1 MSGLLRAP
9 RDVEVSPDGRRV
21 AFALGSQVWLGEVGG
36 APPCAVADGPGR
48 AALPRFSPDGTRLA
62 FLADRERPGMA
73 GVHVL
78 DVEAALGG
86 AGAGGGGAARGA
98 ADSAAAA
105 GRGGGA
111 ALGGAGAAAPRA
123 VGDLAASVEQLR
135 WSRDGTRLL
144 VLAADPGSDRAGAH
158 GATRIAGGGEGE
170 GPLVLRPRAAWRRL
184 WLLDASDGAGAAA
197 HEAGPDGLTV
207 WEVGWAGA
215 GAAVAIVS
223 EDPSESGW
231 YGARVALL
239 DLDARTA
246 RLVHEPAWQLQSPV
260 ISPDGRRVAFVEGI
274 ASDRTEVAGSARVLD
289 LASGAVGDP
298 APDHDLTALR
308 WLDDGDLLGAGP
320 RGLETTCVRID
331 AAPGGA
337 VRELWRGPATI
348 GAADAMAVGASADGR
363 VIAAVVDGP
372 GMPPEVALLEGA
384 APAAAP
390 PAAAPP
396 AATPPAAAPPAPAAA
411 PPAAAPPA
419 PAAAP
424 PAAPAWRPLTSLNAT
439 LAEQPAPPARRFA
452 WRGRDGLAIEGIL
465 LLPPG
470 AAPPAGAE
478 PHAHGR
484 TQPLPL
490 VVLVHGGPAN
500 AWTFSSGTAPLA
512 LGVPLASAGY
522 AVLMPNP
529 RGSTGRG
536 QRFARANVGDLGGAD
551 LQDVL
556 AGVDTLVAAGI
567 ADRARVGIAGKSYGG
582 FMAAWAAVRSGAFAA
597 AVPIACVSDWL
608 SFHTTTNIGRF
619 DELYLAGDPY
629 DPAGPYAARSPVVH
643 ARGCT
648 TPTLI
653 LHGAEDLCTP
663 VGQAHELYGA
673 LADAGCETELVV
685 YPRAGHGWT
694 EPEQLLD
701 THARVR
707 GWFDRHLRHA

>member
-1 MSGLLRAP
+1 MSDTAVRP

-21 AFALGSQVWLGEVGG
+21 AFAVASQIWLGEVGG
-36 APPCAVADGPGR
+36 AAPRAVADGPGG

-62 FLADRERPGMA
+62 FLADRERAGMA

-78 DVEAALGG
+78 DVQ
-86 AGAGGGGAARGA
+86 GGAA
-98 ADSAAAA
+98 
-105 GRGGGA
+105 
-111 ALGGAGAAAPRA
+111 RA
-123 VGDLAASVEQLR
+123 VGDLPASAEQVR

-158 GATRIAGGGEGE
+158 GATRIAGSGEEG
-170 GPLVLRPRAAWRRL
+170 GPLVLRPRAARRRL
-184 WLLDASDGAGAAA
+184 WLLDATDGAGAAA
-197 HEAGPDGLTV
+197 REAGPEGLTV

-223 EDPSESGW
+223 DDVSESGW
-231 YGARVALL
+231 YRARVALL

-246 RLVHEPAWQLQSPV
+246 QTVHEPAWQLQSPV
-260 ISPDGRRVAFVEGI
+260 VSPNGRRVAFVEGI
-274 ASDRTEVAGSARVLD
+274 ASDRTEVAGSARVID
-289 LASGAVGDP
+289 LASGAVVEA
-298 APDHDLTALR
+298 APGHDLTALR
-308 WLDDGDLLGAGP
+308 WLDDGALLGAGP
-320 RGLETTCVRID
+320 HGLETACVRIEVVR
-331 AAPGGA
+331 GGA
-337 VRELWRGPATI
+337 VRELWRGAATI
-348 GAADAMAVGASADGR
+348 GAADAMTVGASADGR
-363 VIAAVVDGP
+363 VIAAVLDAP
-372 GMPPEVALLEGA
+372 GAPPEVALLEGTAPA
-384 APAAAP
+384 AAAPAAVPPAAAP
-390 PAAAPP
+390 PAAAR
-396 AATPPAAAPPAPAAA
+396 
-411 PPAAAPPA
+411 
-419 PAAAP
+419 
-424 PAAPAWRPLTSLNAT
+424 PAWRPLTSLNAA
-439 LAEQPAPPARRFA
+439 LAEQPAPPAQRFA
-452 WRGRDGLAIEGIL
+452 WSGRDGLAIEGIV

-470 AAPPAGAE
+470 ARAHADGAPE
-478 PHAHGR
+478 R
-484 TQPLPL
+484 PLPL

-500 AWTFSSGTAPLA
+500 AWTFSSGSAPLA
-512 LGVPLASAGY
+512 LGVPLATAGY

-529 RGSTGRG
+529 RGSSGRG
-536 QRFARANVGDLGGAD
+536 QAFARANVGDLGGAD

-556 AGVDTLVAAGI
+556 AGVDALVAAGV

-619 DELYLAGDPY
+619 DELYLASDPY

-685 YPRAGHGWT
+685 YPCAGHGWT
-694 EPEQLLD
+694 EPEQVLD

-707 GWFDRHLRHA
+707 AWFDRHLRHA